1 MGPIDSAFT
10 DPLLENRDFVR
21 THRLGLA
28 LRILRHQIVRIV
40 RFNSLDQFAVFRM
53 PGHDRIWTA
62 RSFLQSRL
70 TKIEPK
76 SRLTHF
82 RIGAV
87 AAEAT
92 SCQDRLNVLIK
103 IDGHATPGYR

>member
-1 MGPIDSAFT
+1 
-10 DPLLENRDFVR
+10 
-21 THRLGLA
+21 
-28 LRILRHQIVRIV
+28 
-40 RFNSLDQFAVFRM
+40 M
-53 PGHDRIWTA
+53 PGHDRVWTA

-76 SRLTHF
+76 SRLAHF

-103 IDGHATPGYR
+103 IDGPATTGYRRLVAAEKTETKDNSSEQ